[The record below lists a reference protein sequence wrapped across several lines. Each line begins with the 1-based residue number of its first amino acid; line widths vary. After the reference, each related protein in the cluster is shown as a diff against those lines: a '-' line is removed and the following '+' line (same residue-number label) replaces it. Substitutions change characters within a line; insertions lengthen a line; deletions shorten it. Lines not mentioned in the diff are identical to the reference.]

1 MPYQRAIL
9 SFQQLVFFLGFGI
22 AGWLIAALLLRF
34 LGPMGIYDGGARV
47 LTYALIIPDTVPFIW
62 LAAWLGG
69 AREGQLFLGFSIST
83 AMAMLC
89 DGMALAWFPTLYGA
103 TVPLHAGAGGTILW
117 GAGVGIFLAWVMDR
131 RPFTKAHAPAHP
143 SQQP

>member
-47 LTYALIIPDTVPFIW
+47 LTYALIIPGTVPFIW

-83 AMAMLC
+83 AMAMLEHFSNLLS
-89 DGMALAWFPTLYGA
+89 DRGIALVVCGIEDELQRVMTGSGLRRRLGA
-103 TVPLHAGAGGTILW
+103 FARAARWSDP
-117 GAGVGIFLAWVMDR
+117 
-131 RPFTKAHAPAHP
+131 
-143 SQQP
+143 